1 MSGVEAILPGLL
13 QGALE
18 GKESAPEQH
27 RLGWDEEKTR
37 SSACFLL
44 RIPLQR
50 IIPGTTSSIAGPS
63 AGSFLRRG
71 GGGEGH
77 GVPALRRSG
86 FPPFL
91 DRPSWRFLKSRA
103 CREVPAVSAGSIADP
118 FLLVRERLSGKQQ
131 ESRDLGG
138 FSPAQ
143 EEPQLGGVRERRS
156 PGLRTTAGHP
166 GRNIPLFIR

>member
-1 MSGVEAILPGLL
+1 M
-13 QGALE
+13 
-18 GKESAPEQH
+18 
-27 RLGWDEEKTR
+27 
-37 SSACFLL
+37 
-44 RIPLQR
+44 
-50 IIPGTTSSIAGPS
+50 
-63 AGSFLRRG
+63 
-71 GGGEGH
+71 
-77 GVPALRRSG
+77 
-86 FPPFL
+86 
-91 DRPSWRFLKSRA
+91 
-103 CREVPAVSAGSIADP
+103 SAGSIADP